1 MMRDMF
7 TCMGYP
13 HGQSCERCPRM
24 ALVARPGV
32 KP

>member
-7 TCMGYP
+7 TFMGYP
-13 HGQSCERCPRM
+13 DRQCCERCPRM

>member
-13 HGQSCERCPRM
+13 HGQNCERCPRM
-24 ALVARPGV
+24 ALVARPGGT
-32 KP
+32 